1 MQPRKAGVEMLNLIW
16 DTEKGR
22 DVLGQACLRIG
33 AEALQS
39 LLLLTHKQVRI
50 LWLSVLKGFL

>member
-16 DTEKGR
+16 DTRKGR
-22 DVLGQACLRIG
+22 DVPGHACQRTG

-39 LLLLTHKQVRI
+39 LLLLTHKQEHI
-50 LWLSVLKGFL
+50 L